1 MTTPFTETGVKA
13 NDFTEFDYVIV
24 GGGTAGLAVAARL
37 SEDAS
42 VSVGVIEAG
51 LWRPEDPKI
60 NYPAFIGQTLMNPD
74 YDWCLE
80 TEPQQHSNGRK
91 YIWPRGKVLGGSSAL
106 NFLVW
111 QRGYKA
117 EYDDIGKLGNEGWS
131 WDDYA
136 SFSRKSAT
144 LDKPSTELQ
153 KANLATCDD
162 ELHGKDGPVQTSYS
176 KWYTEAQ
183 KPWFDA
189 LKSLGVL
196 NVSDGLGGS
205 NSGFWV
211 SPATVDS
218 KKSVRSYSANAYY
231 APNASRSNLKVITG
245 AHASK
250 IVFADQKS
258 ASGDLVASAVEF
270 VVDGETYTVKARKE
284 VVVSGGTVNS
294 PHLLELSGIGK
305 AEVLKAAGVE
315 QRIELDVGENVQDHI
330 YCTSS
335 FKLKPGYITWDKM
348 RHDDFAKAAMEQYH
362 AEGEDRG
369 IIASAFS
376 GFAFVPLK
384 QYLSAEEIAKIK
396 SDVAQVDWSKYSK
409 GVQETVKMQLAR
421 LDDEQ
426 CPFTEFIFAPGFFA
440 TASPPADGQEYYSIL
455 SCLQQPFSRGSIH
468 IASADAKQPPKIN
481 ANYFS
486 VDADLE
492 ILAKAVKYCE
502 TITSAS
508 PLKQITVARQDP
520 NPEQYSSDADF
531 REFTKDQSVTEYH
544 PIGSCSMM
552 PRDKGGVVDARLK
565 VYGTSNVRV
574 ADASIIPIH
583 VSSHIVATVYAI
595 GEKAAHMI
603 RQDAAK
609 TQKS

>member
-1 MTTPFTETGVKA
+1 MTTPSTDTGVKA
-13 NDFTEFDYVIV
+13 NDFTEFDHVIV

-42 VSVGVIEAG
+42 VTVGVIEAG

-60 NYPAFIGQTLMNPD
+60 NYPAFIGQSLMNPD

-80 TEPQQHSNGRK
+80 TEPQAHSNGRK

-111 QRGYKA
+111 QRGYKG
-117 EYDDIGKLGNEGWS
+117 EYDDIGKLGNAGWS
-131 WDDYA
+131 WDDFA
-136 SFSRKSAT
+136 TFSRASAT
-144 LDKPSTELQ
+144 LEKPSSELQ
-153 KANLATCDD
+153 KANLATCDE

-189 LKSLGVL
+189 LKSLGIA
-196 NVSDGLGGS
+196 NVSDGLSGN

-211 SPATVDS
+211 SPVTIDT
-218 KKSVRSYSANAYY
+218 KKGVRSYSANAYF
-231 APNASRSNLKVITG
+231 APNASRNNLKVITG

-250 IVFADQKS
+250 ILFADARS
-258 ASGDLVASAVEF
+258 PNGDLVASGVEF
-270 VVDGETYTVKARKE
+270 VVDGQKHTVKARKQ
-284 VVVSGGTVNS
+284 VVVSGGTVHS

-315 QRIELDVGENVQDHI
+315 QRLELDVGENVQDHI

-348 RHDDFAKAAMEQYH
+348 RQDDFAKAAMEQYH

-376 GFAFVPLK
+376 GFAYVPLK
-384 QYLSAEEIAKIK
+384 QYLSTDEIGKIK
-396 SDVAQVDWSKYSK
+396 EDVAKMDWSKYSK

-421 LDDEQ
+421 LEDEK
-426 CPFTEFIFAPGFFA
+426 CPFAEYIFAPGFFA

-455 SCLQQPFSRGSIH
+455 SCLQQPFSRGNIH
-468 IASADAKQPPKIN
+468 ITSADAATPPKIN

-492 ILAKAVKYCE
+492 ILSRAVKYCE
-502 TITSAS
+502 TITTTS
-508 PLKQITVARQDP
+508 PLKEITVARQDP
-520 NPEQYSSDADF
+520 NPEKYSSDDDF

-552 PRDKGGVVDARLK
+552 PREKGGVVDARLK
-565 VYGTSNVRV
+565 VYGTANVRV
-574 ADASIIPIH
+574 ADASVIPIH

-603 RQDAAK
+603 RQDAA
-609 TQKS
+609 